1 MPYINFK
8 EETFKG
14 KKQLN
19 NRKKNNI
26 KVKEE
31 IEKNKKSLV
40 IQPSIKWSFSSFKK
54 KILNNV
60 KTESKE
66 SFLCICNEVI
76 VCSRFENCKFNNIS
90 FKGCTFIGCYFEE
103 CDFGGGGVIFENC
116 SFYLESIIKIPDLNK
131 KDNLSCEFVRC
142 TIYAEFISSYL
153 NYTIFEDCFIKET
166 AFELSDMS
174 SVIVINSKLKKINLS
189 DVDLSGAKFIENY
202 LQDFEFNDK
211 LKSKV
216 DEKTFF
222 DKIYPRKKTKAE
234 YEGIYMV
241 YETLADIFS
250 TNNLKNNFGEYYY
263 QCKVMERKSLDKIK
277 TKVGSWMYW
286 ALCGYGERVLHT
298 LVTSIVIMVI
308 FAFLYLIFGLKLE
321 EREIIYIIGRGLPI
335 NFLEFLS
342 HINEALNLSVGTFAG
357 VGANNCYPIAS
368 TYMLANGEI
377 IIGAIMMGIGVGT
390 VVRKLIR

>member
-19 NRKKNNI
+19 SRRRNNI

-31 IEKNKKSLV
+31 ISKDHKILV
-40 IQPSIKWSFSSFKK
+40 AQPSVKWSFGNFKK
-54 KILNNV
+54 EIFNNE

-66 SFLCICNEVI
+66 NFLCIFNEVI
-76 VCSRFENCKFNNIS
+76 VCSRFENCKFNNIN
-90 FKGCTFIGCYFEE
+90 FKGCTFIGCFFEE

-116 SFYLESIIKIPDLNK
+116 SFYLESIIKEPDLNK
-131 KDNLSCEFVRC
+131 KDNLSCEFLRC
-142 TIYAEFISSYL
+142 NIYAEFISSSL
-153 NYTIFEDCFIKET
+153 NYIIFEDCFIKET

-174 SVIVINSKLKKINLS
+174 SAIIINSNLKKINLS

-202 LQDFEFNDK
+202 FQDFEFNDK

-222 DKIYPRKKTKAE
+222 DKIYPRKNTKAE
-234 YEGIYMV
+234 YEGLYMV

-250 TNNLKNNFGEYYY
+250 ANNLKNNFGEYYY
-263 QCKVMERKSLDKIK
+263 QCKVMESKSLDKIK

-298 LVTSIVIMVI
+298 LVTSIVIMIV
-308 FAFLYLIFGLKLE
+308 FAFLYLIFGLKIE
-321 EREIIYIIGRGLPI
+321 EREVIYIIGRGLPI
-335 NFLEFLS
+335 NFLDFLA

-357 VGANNCYPIAS
+357 VGANNCSPITS
-368 TYMLANGEI
+368 TYMLANTEI
-377 IIGAIMMGIGVGT
+377 VIGAIMMGIGVGT